1 MAKKSNKKMRQGKA
15 VGVEAGSMPP
25 MPPDSLELDRR
36 ARAKME
42 SVREMFR
49 NKNPSERTVKEAKEC
64 VNLLGKANARSRAER
79 KDLEKAVKAG
89 ATPEER
95 MKILLEFAEKHGLN

>member
-1 MAKKSNKKMRQGKA
+1 MAKKNKKMKQGKA

-49 NKNPSERTVKEAKEC
+49 NKNPSERTVNEAKEF
-64 VNLLGKANARSRAER
+64 VALIGKANALRRA
-79 KDLEKAVKAG
+79 KTKNLEKAVKAG

-95 MKILLEFAEKHGLN
+95 MKILLEFAEKHGLT